1 MYDIIQVV
9 EKKTGEVVEKFD
21 VTHDSESSR
30 NQLRT
35 GLRMNLNH
43 EEFTVETL
51 KNVILVHLVIDNFY
65 EDGDRIQ
72 TRVETYVPAPPPESD
87 EDAYDDWSQD
97 CIFEQTGTGKTEGNS
112 GYFVKCTYSS
122 DTSLV
127 DREWEF
133 V

>member
-9 EKKTGEVVEKFD
+9 RKDTGEVVEKFD
-21 VTHDSESSR
+21 VTHEAESSR

-35 GLRMNLNH
+35 GLRANLNH
-43 EEFTVETL
+43 AEYKVETL
-51 KNVILVHLVIDNFY
+51 EGVILVHLVIDNFY
-65 EDGDRIQ
+65 EDGDEIQ
-72 TRVETYVPAPPPESD
+72 TRVETYVPAPPPQSY
-87 EDAYDDWSQD
+87 EDAYEEWSQD
-97 CIFEQTGTGKTEGNS
+97 YIFEQTGTGKTEGNS
-112 GYFVKCTYSS
+112 GYFVKCVYSS